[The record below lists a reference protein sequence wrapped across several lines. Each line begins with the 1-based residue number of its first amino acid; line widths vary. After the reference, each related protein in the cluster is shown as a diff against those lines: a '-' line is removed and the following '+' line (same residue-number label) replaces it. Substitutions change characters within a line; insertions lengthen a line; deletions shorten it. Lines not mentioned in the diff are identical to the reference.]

1 MFISLQICQTHTN
14 VSVLSAM
21 NPSAYPDHKVEKLL
35 FKGFLSPTIISV
47 IIHKSQRLKEL
58 RSQKLLCQ
66 QARNEWFACSKIV
79 LIKCY
84 WGWKTPTLAIAVIK
98 PPPNPLKLKAV
109 ASSAVQKN
117 CILQLQFQFHQ
128 ATTDVAICLSSRD
141 KMEIK
146 CYLSVVLPVHVCIE
160 TLLQVVT
167 SDFFWWVQSTSS
179 GSQKKCTRIS
189 MIFDLMLGSWSSWSP
204 IHSLNFFHVFI
215 TCVQYTLFSS
225 LRFYS
230 MAFGLLLDILKFFWD
245 IYIFQMSSMPNAEN
259 SQ

>member
-21 NPSAYPDHKVEKLL
+21 NPSAYPDHKVETLL

-109 ASSAVQKN
+109 ASSAVQKK
-117 CILQLQFQFHQ
+117 LYPS
-128 ATTDVAICLSSRD
+128 TTI
-141 KMEIK
+141 
-146 CYLSVVLPVHVCIE
+146 SVSPSYYWCSD
-160 TLLQVVT
+160 LLE
-167 SDFFWWVQSTSS
+167 QSWQD
-179 GSQKKCTRIS
+179 G
-189 MIFDLMLGSWSSWSP
+189 D
-204 IHSLNFFHVFI
+204 
-215 TCVQYTLFSS
+215 
-225 LRFYS
+225 
-230 MAFGLLLDILKFFWD
+230 
-245 IYIFQMSSMPNAEN
+245 
-259 SQ
+259 